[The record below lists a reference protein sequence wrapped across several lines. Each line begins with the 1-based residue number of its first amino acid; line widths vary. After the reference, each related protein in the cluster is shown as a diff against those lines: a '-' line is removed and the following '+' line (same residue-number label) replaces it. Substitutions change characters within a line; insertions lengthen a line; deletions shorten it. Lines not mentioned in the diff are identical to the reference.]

1 MTKKIEVSVSIEEV
15 LLTVKILVQ
24 ISTYY
29 QGYSQL
35 WFGRYNDTDF
45 QRDISLYIKRVHK

>member
-1 MTKKIEVSVSIEEV
+1 VPVFIKEVYING
-15 LLTVKILVQ
+15 KD
-24 ISTYY
+24 ISKDNTYQ

-45 QRDISLYIKRVHK
+45 QRDISLYRKRVHK